1 MSCCSRGCGAGA
13 SQSQL
18 WAWFSVRDLFRSFAQ
33 FCVAVFA
40 TRVKFCVNSKHLLPV
55 KVFDRLK
62 AVVMALI
69 VVPLMLFAFCSG
81 VFVSV
86 LSLCLGWR
94 MAPKRNKNNA
104 LCFLAITVCIF
115 LWVAVLLPLASTS
128 IGANNLDELP
138 RFLLFIV
145 LVGATPSAACPAI
158 LLYGGSVKTTR
169 KPE

>member
-1 MSCCSRGCGAGA
+1 MRE
-13 SQSQL
+13 QYL
-18 WAWFSVRDLFRSFAQ
+18 PF
-33 FCVAVFA
+33 
-40 TRVKFCVNSKHLLPV
+40 VKA
-55 KVFDRLK
+55 FDRLK
-62 AVVMALI
+62 SVVMALI
-69 VVPLMLFAFCSG
+69 VLLLMLFAFCSG

-86 LSLCLGWR
+86 LSLFLGWR

-104 LCFLAITVCIF
+104 LCFLTITVGIF

-138 RFLLFIV
+138 RFLLFVV

-158 LLYGGSVKTTR
+158 LLYGGSAKTTR

>member
-1 MSCCSRGCGAGA
+1 MAI
-13 SQSQL
+13 
-18 WAWFSVRDLFRSFAQ
+18 FVI
-33 FCVAVFA
+33 
-40 TRVKFCVNSKHLLPV
+40 RVKFCVNRKHLLPV
-55 KVFDRLK
+55 KIFDRLK
-62 AVVMALI
+62 SVVMALI

-81 VFVSV
+81 VSVSVSVSVSV

-104 LCFLAITVCIF
+104 LCFLAITVGIF

-138 RFLLFIV
+138 RFLLFVV

>member
-1 MSCCSRGCGAGA
+1 MSCSARGCGAGA

-18 WAWFSVRDLFRSFAQ
+18 RAWFSVRDLFKSFAQ
-33 FCVAVFA
+33 FFVADFA
-40 TRVKFCVNSKHLLPV
+40 IRVKLCVNSKHLLSV
-55 KVFDRLK
+55 KIFERLK
-62 AVVMALI
+62 CGDGAHCCSAHAFRLLLGCCCFCAVS
-69 VVPLMLFAFCSG
+69 F
-81 VFVSV
+81 
-86 LSLCLGWR
+86 LGWR

-104 LCFLAITVCIF
+104 LCFLTITVGIF

-138 RFLLFIV
+138 GFLLFVV